1 MINFRYHVVSLTAVF
16 LALAIGLIVGT
27 AALNGPV
34 ADQLKN
40 QVEESNRVAGNMRD
54 QITQLTSSA
63 QRQED
68 FVTEAAPSMLRDKL
82 TGRKLLVVVL
92 PGAQKNADGVVTMLT
107 TAGATIAGRIDLQE
121 KFLAP
126 QDNLELLSIAE
137 RSSQPTVP
145 SAGLPLNSNGVETSS
160 AQLAL
165 ALLERT
171 PPVAQVDLKTVLA
184 VYSSGEYLTVGD
196 NTVGGAEGTVLV
208 SGSAAVD
215 KDAAARNANAVTAVT
230 QWSKNKPLVVAG
242 SGIGTGNLVSQVRD
256 DPPLAKN
263 ISTVDDVDTAQ
274 GRLVTALAVAERLT
288 QNRAG
293 HYGLGTGAESLMPKT
308 AS

>member
-1 MINFRYHVVSLTAVF
+1 MTVSINVEHVSKKFTMQYHRTLKQMAV
-16 LALAIGLIVGT
+16 ASV
-27 AALNGPV
+27 
-34 ADQLKN
+34 
-40 QVEESNRVAGNMRD
+40 RR
-54 QITQLTSSA
+54 
-63 QRQED
+63 
-68 FVTEAAPSMLRDKL
+68 
-82 TGRKLLVVVL
+82 L
-92 PGAQKNADGVVTMLT
+92 P
-107 TAGATIAGRIDLQE
+107 LQE

-215 KDAAARNANAVTAVT
+215 KDAVARNANAVTAVT

-293 HYGLGTGAESLMPKT
+293 HYGLGTGAESLMPKA